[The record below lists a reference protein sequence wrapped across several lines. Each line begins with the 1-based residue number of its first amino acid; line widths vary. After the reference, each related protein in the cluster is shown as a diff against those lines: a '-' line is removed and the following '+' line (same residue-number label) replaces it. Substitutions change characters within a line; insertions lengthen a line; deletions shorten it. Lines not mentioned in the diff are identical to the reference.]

1 MIEIEDTK
9 KTVDRVRVLALGDIR
24 LDAPFT
30 GLSPEGAKNRRKESR
45 AAFRSLAA
53 YARETGISY
62 IVIAGNLTEN
72 DFLTAE
78 TADFLL
84 DVFREYEDITF
95 ILAGGDKEPYGSRTL
110 YFSHRFPKNFCV
122 FPDRGLTR
130 FDFDGI
136 SFYGY
141 LGAEENPAPSVF
153 EGKQPA
159 DDGRF
164 HLLLGYAASPSD
176 ALLSV
181 AASFSAD
188 AAVLGSGA
196 FTGVRVYRD
205 TPLILSPGAAE
216 GRDFAVTGFG
226 TLVEME
232 FSRDDSG
239 KCKVSY
245 TSRAYSTRQY
255 LDFTL
260 DVNGASSAD
269 DIREKIVDFVK
280 MQGYGEETY
289 LRLTLVGSLPAEMG
303 RPDTTD
309 GLSLYGIR
317 LVDNTLPDL
326 NTEYLR
332 RDMSVRGELYRSLE
346 GGLLAAHE
354 EDRRAVSAAI
364 RLGLAALD
372 NRDPD

>member
-1 MIEIEDTK
+1 MQEEDMV
-9 KTVDRVRVLALGDIR
+9 KTPDRVRVLALGDLR

-30 GLSPEGAKNRRKESR
+30 GLSPEGARSRRKESR

-53 YARETGISY
+53 YAREAGIPY
-62 IVIAGNLTEN
+62 IVIAGNLTDN

-78 TADFLL
+78 TAEFLL
-84 DVFREYEDITF
+84 DVFKEYEDITF

-141 LGAEENPAPSVF
+141 LGTEENPAPLIF

-159 DDGRF
+159 PDGRF
-164 HLLLGYAASPSD
+164 HLLLGYAASPD
-176 ALLSV
+176 ETLLS
-181 AASFSAD
+181 AIASFSAD
-188 AAVLGSGA
+188 AAVLGSDR
-196 FTGVRVYRD
+196 FTGARLYREA
-205 TPLILSPGAAE
+205 PLLLSPGAAE
-216 GRDFAVTGFG
+216 GRDFSVTGFG
-226 TLVEME
+226 TLIEME
-232 FSRDDSG
+232 FSRDNEG
-239 KCKVSY
+239 KCKVKY
-245 TSRAYSTRQY
+245 TTRAYSTRQY

-260 DVNGASSAD
+260 DVNGVTSTE
-269 DIREKIVDFVK
+269 DIRERIVQFVK

-289 LRLTLVGSLPAEMG
+289 LRLTLVGSLPVEMG
-303 RPDTTD
+303 CPTD
-309 GLSLYGIR
+309 AEGLSLYGLK

-326 NTEYLR
+326 DTDYLR

-372 NRDPD
+372 DRDPD

>member
-1 MIEIEDTK
+1 MKESEN
-9 KTVDRVRVLALGDIR
+9 TVTMPDRVRVLALGDLR

-30 GLSPEGAKNRRKESR
+30 GLSPEGARNRRKESR

-53 YARETGISY
+53 YAREAGIPY
-62 IVIAGNLTEN
+62 IVLAGNLTEN
-72 DFLTAE
+72 DFLTAD
-78 TADFLL
+78 TAEFLL
-84 DVFREYEDITF
+84 DVFKEYDDITF
-95 ILAGGDKEPYGSRTL
+95 ILAGGDREPYGSRTL

-141 LGAEENPAPSVF
+141 LGTDENPAPSIF

-159 DDGRF
+159 DDDRF
-164 HLLLGYAASPSD
+164 HLLVGYAASPD
-176 ALLSV
+176 EALLSAV
-181 AASFSAD
+181 ASFSPD
-188 AAVLGSGA
+188 AAVLGSGR
-196 FTGVRVYRD
+196 FTGVRVYGD
-205 TPLILSPGAAE
+205 TPLLLSPGAAE
-216 GRDFAVTGFG
+216 GRDFSVTGFG

-232 FSRDDSG
+232 FSRDDEG
-239 KCKVSY
+239 KCKVVY
-245 TSRAYSTRQY
+245 TSKAYSTRQY

-260 DVNGASSAD
+260 DVNGASSSD
-269 DIREKIVDFVK
+269 DIRERIDSFVK

-303 RPDTTD
+303 RPSYTE
-309 GLSLYGIR
+309 GLGLYGLK

-326 NTEYLR
+326 NTDYLR

-372 NRDPD
+372 DRDPD